1 MLITKM
7 KKLRVLKKLQY
18 PIDDNIQ
25 KFIDEVDSE
34 YYSYT
39 VAVKALKMAGRRAEF
54 ILQHEDTDDFD
65 LQKELEDIM
74 NSIWFALKNI

>member
-1 MLITKM
+1 M
-7 KKLRVLKKLQY
+7 KKLRVSKKLQY

-25 KFIDEVDSE
+25 KFIDDVDSE

-39 VAVKALKMAGRRAEF
+39 IAVKALKMAGRRAEF

-65 LQKELEDIM
+65 LQKELG
-74 NSIWFALKNI
+74 NSQESCYQGVCW